1 MKDLLLIFI
10 GGGFGSVLRFFVGR
24 EFNTNFPYGTMLVNI
39 LGAFII
45 GIIFALFQK
54 ELVSNSTRL
63 FLVVGFCGGFTTW
76 SSFAFE
82 KFHMLREG
90 HVAHFIVYVGL
101 SILFSLI
108 AVLTAYKIVKL
119 FLSV

>member
-10 GGGFGSVLRFFVGR
+10 GGGFGSVLRFFIGK
-24 EFNTNFPYGTMLVNI
+24 EFNTNFPYGTLLVNVI
-39 LGAFII
+39 GAFIM
-45 GIIFALFQK
+45 GVIFALFQK

-90 HVAHFIVYVGL
+90 HITHFTLYAGL
-101 SILFSLI
+101 SILLSLI
-108 AVLTAYKIVKL
+108 AILVAYKIVK
-119 FLSV
+119 FFSAV